1 MVKRCDSGHH
11 GLCKEMSQSIQYLVE
26 DAVAGLLGGISGL
39 HVYTTN
45 RTGARLFPYVTISA
59 SVNSQLLGN
68 YTGVYDLSVAVN
80 YSDTAAKITQEEFD
94 AEYCSIFEAFYS
106 ESPTLVSKLENEIVS
121 GTVYMA
127 RISSQ
132 NPTIRTAKRAW
143 QRGLTISCI
152 ATPAGVS
159 AYIASLDFS
168 EHRNSQYIGAI

>member
-1 MVKRCDSGHH
+1 
-11 GLCKEMSQSIQYLVE
+11 MSQSIQYLVE

-45 RTGARLFPYVTISA
+45 RTGKRLFPYVTVSA
-59 SVNSQLLGN
+59 SINQQVLGN
-68 YTGVYDLSVAVN
+68 YTGVYDLSVSVN
-80 YSDTAAKITQEEFD
+80 YSDTAVKTTQEEFD

-106 ESPTLVSKLENEIVS
+106 ETPTLKDKLENEIVS
-121 GTVYMA
+121 GTIYMA

-152 ATPAGVS
+152 ATPVGVS
-159 AYIASLDFS
+159 TYIASLDFS

>member
-1 MVKRCDSGHH
+1 
-11 GLCKEMSQSIQYLVE
+11 MSQSIQYLVE

-39 HVYTTN
+39 NVYTTN
-45 RTGARLFPYVTISA
+45 RVGARLFPYVTVSA
-59 SVNSQLLGN
+59 SINSQLLGN

-80 YSDTAAKITQEEFD
+80 YSDTAVKTTQEQFD

-106 ESPTLVSKLENEIVS
+106 ETPTLKDKLENEIVS
-121 GTVYMA
+121 GTIYMA

-132 NPTIRTAKRAW
+132 NPTIRTTKRAW

-152 ATPAGVS
+152 ATPVGVS
-159 AYIASLDFS
+159 TYIASLDFS

>member
-1 MVKRCDSGHH
+1 MN
-11 GLCKEMSQSIQYLVE
+11 QSIQYLVE

-39 HVYTTN
+39 NVYTAN
-45 RTGARLFPYVTISA
+45 RTGSRFFPYATVQA
-59 SVNSQLLGN
+59 SINSQLLGN
-68 YTGVYDLSVAVN
+68 FTGVYDLSVSVN
-80 YSDTAAKITQEEFD
+80 YSDTAAKTTKEQFD

-106 ESPTLVSKLENEIVS
+106 ETPTLKDKLENEIVS

-159 AYIASLDFS
+159 TFIASLDFS